1 MITQTLETL
10 LATDAWWRKELTA
23 REQTFV
29 ENFTM
34 TVDLRD
40 PHWWWKQNLDQDLA
54 SYRYKNTAKIRRIVR
69 WIMAELGGG

>member
-34 TVDLRD
+34 TVVPSD
-40 PHWWWKQNLDQDLA
+40 HWWKANLESDLE
-54 SYRYKNTAKIRRIVR
+54 SYRYKHAAKVRRIVL
-69 WIMAELGGG
+69 WIMAQIGRG